1 MLNKIKTRRA
11 LVGVV
16 GLGYVGLPLALEVA
30 KAGFRVTGVDLDKSK
45 IKALRAGVSY
55 ICGVDHDELTSAV
68 NSGRINFTSDYSSL
82 ADVDII
88 DVAVPTP
95 LSKSKTPDVSCI
107 IKAVK
112 GIKTYF
118 KPRKLVI
125 LESTTYPGTTRELV
139 VNELSAAGFMPDEDF
154 YAAFSPERVDPGN
167 KTYGIKNTPKVVG
180 GASSTSAELAA
191 AFYECFIDRVV
202 TVNSCEE
209 AEMCKL
215 LENTFRAINIGFI
228 NELTM
233 MCDKMGINI
242 WNVIEAA
249 KTKPFGFMPFYPGPG
264 IGGHCIPLDPV
275 YLAWKAKQYG
285 FYNRSIELASDINEN
300 MSAFTVDKLL
310 RIMNKHKK
318 LLNGARVLLLGM
330 AYKSDVNDIRESPAL
345 TIYEKLKDIGADVG
359 YYDPYIMSFRDSE
372 GREIAGLKE
381 MNPESLRDADVVIIL
396 TAHKVFDYNCI
407 LENARLIFD
416 ARNAFQGLAHDKI
429 EYL

>member
-1 MLNKIKTRRA
+1 MFDKIKTRQA
-11 LVGVV
+11 FIGIV
-16 GLGYVGLPLALEVA
+16 GLGYVGLPLALEVV
-30 KAGFRVTGVDLDKSK
+30 KAGFQVVGVDLDKTK
-45 IKALRAGVSY
+45 IKALRSGVSY
-55 ICGVDHDELTSAV
+55 ICDVDNNGLISAV
-68 NSGRINFTSDYSSL
+68 NSGRINFASDYSAL
-82 ADVDII
+82 TDVDVI

-107 IKAVK
+107 IKAIKGVK
-112 GIKTYF
+112 KYF

-139 VNELSAAGFMPDEDF
+139 VNELSAAGFKLDKDF
-154 YAAFSPERVDPGN
+154 YAVFSPERVDPGN

-180 GASSTSAELAA
+180 GASALSTELAT
-191 AFYECFIDRVV
+191 AFYSCFINQVI

-242 WNVIEAA
+242 WSVIEAA

-275 YLAWKAKQYG
+275 YLSWKAKQYG

-300 MSAFTVDKLL
+300 MSAFTIDKLL

-330 AYKSDVNDIRESPAL
+330 AYKSDVNDVRESPAL
-345 TIYEKLKDIGADVG
+345 TIYEKLKAIGADVD
-359 YYDPYIMSFRDSE
+359 YYDPHIISFLDSE
-372 GREIAGLKE
+372 GRKVAGLKE
-381 MNPESLRDADVVIIL
+381 MDPKSLRDADVVIIL
-396 TAHKVFDYNCI
+396 TAHKAFDYDCI

-416 ARNAFQGLAHDKI
+416 TRNAYQGLVHSKI